1 MADRKTK
8 KDYFNELKEIVA
20 DNAELIAFLDRQ
32 IELVSKKRTAPT
44 KAQRENAEVI
54 EKVFEYLDA
63 QEEPTTIDVIVSEF
77 GLTSTQKASALLKKL
92 VDDGRVVK
100 TKDGKKVAYQVANE
114 D

>member
-20 DNAELIAFLDRQ
+20 DNAELVAFLDRQ
-32 IELVSKKRTAPT
+32 IELASKKRTVPT
-44 KAQRENAEVI
+44 KVQKENAETVERI
-54 EKVFEYLDA
+54 YDYLAKQDAPVAIDAIVTEFEW
-63 QEEPTTIDVIVSEF
+63 TT
-77 GLTSTQKASALLKKL
+77 TQKASALLKKL

-100 TKDGKKVAYQVANE
+100 VKEGKKVAYQVAN